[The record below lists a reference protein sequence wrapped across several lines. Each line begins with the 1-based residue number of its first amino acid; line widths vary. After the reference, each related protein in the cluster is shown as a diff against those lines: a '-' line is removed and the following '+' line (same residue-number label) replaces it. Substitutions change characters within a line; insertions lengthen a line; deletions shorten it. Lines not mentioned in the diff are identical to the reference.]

1 MSVVSVAFGDG
12 LAVITV
18 NNPPVNTID
27 AKVRAGLKTLA
38 QREKE
43 RD

>member
-1 MSVVSVAFGDG
+1 VGR

-27 AKVRAGLKTLA
+27 AKVRAGLFAALK
-38 QREKE
+38 R
-43 RD
+43 